1 MPDINA
7 AMTTGTRQMI
17 NTLGKTV
24 TYTPQNGSPKAIT
37 VLFDNE
43 YLGMDL
49 NAGTMSTTGPAAYC
63 KSEDLSS
70 TPKGDAFTIDGTS
83 YTVQDIQPDGTGMT
97 ICMLK
102 KA

>member
-7 AMTTGTRQMI
+7 VMTTGTAQMI
-17 NTLGKTV
+17 NTLGTSV
-24 TYTPQNGSPKAIT
+24 TYTPTSGSAKKIT
-37 VLFDNE
+37 ILFDNE
-43 YLGMDL
+43 YTGFDL
-49 NAGTMSTTGPAAYC
+49 SGGVVSTTGPAAYC
-63 KSEDLSS
+63 KSEDLSA
-70 TPKGDAFTIDGTS
+70 TPKGDAFTIDGTD